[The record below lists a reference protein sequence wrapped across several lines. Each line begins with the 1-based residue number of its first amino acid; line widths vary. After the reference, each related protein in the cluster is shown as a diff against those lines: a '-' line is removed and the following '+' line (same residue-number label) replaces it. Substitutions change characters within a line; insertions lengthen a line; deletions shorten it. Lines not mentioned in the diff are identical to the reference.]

1 MRIEA
6 DGFEFHFPDAL
17 DAFCF
22 DEKDKT
28 KSHFHGL
35 SHAMKAVDLVIE
47 LPTDYLFIEIK
58 DFNAA
63 DDYNFKHALDAAQRK
78 ERQACFSHLRDVLK
92 HKFRDSWL
100 YRWSEGKIDK
110 PIRYLCLLTLDNAL
124 LSVMSQELRRQLPVG
139 AAGPRWTGS
148 LAQSCAVVN
157 LERWNANFPRW
168 PVTRTQA
175 LPRTANASAA
185 SIIQAASGENP

>member
-28 KSHFHGL
+28 KPRFHGL
-35 SHAMKAVDLVIE
+35 SHAMKAVDVVVE

-58 DFNAA
+58 DFHAA
-63 DDYNFKHALDAAQRK
+63 DDYDFKRAIDAAQRDG
-78 ERQACFSHLRDVLK
+78 RQACFNHLREVLT
-92 HKFRDSWL
+92 HKFRDTWL
-100 YRWSEGKIDK
+100 YRWAEGKADK

-124 LSVMSQELRRQLPVG
+124 LSVMRKELQRQIPVG
-139 AAGPRWTGS
+139 TAGPRWAGA
-148 LAQSCAVVN
+148 LAQSCAVLN
-157 LERWNANFPRW
+157 LERWNCNFPRW
-168 PVTRTQA
+168 PVSRIRP
-175 LPRTANASAA
+175 LSAPSA
-185 SIIQAASGENP
+185 

>member
-1 MRIEA
+1 MRVQA

-28 KSHFHGL
+28 RPHFHGL

-58 DFNAA
+58 DFHAA
-63 DDYNFKHALDAAQRK
+63 DDYDFKRAVDSAQRD
-78 ERQACFSHLRDVLK
+78 ERQARFQHLLAVLK

-100 YRWSEGKIDK
+100 YRWSEGKADK

-124 LSVMSQELRRQLPVG
+124 LSVLGTQLKRQLPVG

-157 LERWNANFPRW
+157 LERWNTNFPRW

-175 LPRTANASAA
+175 LPMTPNASAPSHSQPA
-185 SIIQAASGENP
+185 PGENP